1 MPTLLTKR
9 TSVVGRVPTAQQ
21 LAVGELA
28 INLADRILYSKD
40 TGGTVF
46 SLGEG
51 GSAAVAY
58 LFAAAVS
65 GNYLY
70 IGRLAE
76 SDIPNSGSSENA
88 TAWTIYRITSN
99 AAGDVTATA
108 SATGAWSSKT
118 NLTYS

>member
-9 TSVVGRVPTAQQ
+9 TSVAGRVPTAQQ

-28 INLADRILYSKD
+28 INLPDRILYSKD
-40 TGGTVF
+40 ASGTVF
-46 SLGEG
+46 SLGAG
-51 GSAAVAY
+51 GAAEAY
-58 LFAAAVS
+58 LFSAAVS

-76 SDIPNSGSSENA
+76 SDIPNSGSPDNA

-99 AAGDVTATA
+99 AAGDATATQ
-108 SATGAWSSKT
+108 SATGAWSNRTS
-118 NLTYS
+118 LSYS

>member
-51 GSAAVAY
+51 GAAVAY
-58 LFAAAVS
+58 LFAAAVV

-76 SDIPNSGSSENA
+76 SDIPNSGPAENA

-108 SATGAWSSKT
+108 SSVGAFSNKQ
-118 NLTYS
+118 NLTYA

>member
-9 TSVVGRVPTAQQ
+9 TSVAGRVPTAQQ
-21 LAVGELA
+21 IAVGELA

-40 TGGTVF
+40 AAGTVF
-46 SLGEG
+46 SLGAG
-51 GSAAVAY
+51 GAAEAY
-58 LFAAAVS
+58 LFSAAVS

-76 SDIPNSGSSENA
+76 SDIPSSGSPDNA

-99 AAGDVTATA
+99 AAGDATATA
-108 SATGAWSSKT
+108 SAVGAFSNKQ
-118 NLTYS
+118 NLTYA

>member
-1 MPTLLTKR
+1 MPTLLSKR

-70 IGRLAE
+70 FGRLAE
-76 SDIPNSGSSENA
+76 SDIPNVGSPESA
-88 TAWTIYRITSN
+88 TAWTIYRIVSN

-108 SATGAWSSKT
+108 SAVGAFSNKQ
-118 NLTYS
+118 NLTYA

>member
-40 TGGTVF
+40 SGGTVF

-58 LFAAAVS
+58 LFSAAVS

-76 SDIPNSGSSENA
+76 SDIPNSGSPESA
-88 TAWTIYRITSN
+88 AAWTIYRITSN

-108 SATGAWSSKT
+108 SAVGAFSNKQ
-118 NLTYS
+118 NLTYA

>member
-28 INLADRILYSKD
+28 INLADRILFSKD
-40 TGGTVF
+40 AGGTVF

-51 GSAAVAY
+51 GAVAY
-58 LFAAAVS
+58 LFSAAVS

-76 SDIPNSGSSENA
+76 SLIPTSGSA
-88 TAWTIYRITSN
+88 DDVAAWTIYRITSN
-99 AAGDVTATA
+99 PAGDVTATA
-108 SATGAWSSKT
+108 SATGAWSNKT
-118 NLTYS
+118 NLTYA

>member
-28 INLADRILYSKD
+28 INVADRILYSKNAA
-40 TGGTVF
+40 GTVF

-51 GSAAVAY
+51 GAAVAY
-58 LFAAAVS
+58 LFAAAVV

-76 SDIPNSGSSENA
+76 SDIPNSGPAENA

-108 SATGAWSSKT
+108 SAVGAFSNKQ
-118 NLTYS
+118 NLTYA

>member
-58 LFAAAVS
+58 LFSAAVS

-76 SDIPNSGSSENA
+76 SDIPNSGPAENA

-108 SATGAWSSKT
+108 SAVGAFSNKQ
-118 NLTYS
+118 NLTYA

>member
-28 INLADRILYSKD
+28 INVSDRILYSKD
-40 TGGTVF
+40 SAGTVF

-51 GSAAVAY
+51 GAAVAY

-70 IGRLAE
+70 FGRLAE
-76 SDIPNSGSSENA
+76 SDIPNVGSPESA

-108 SATGAWSSKT
+108 SAVGAFSNKT
-118 NLTYS
+118 NLTYA

>member
-28 INLADRILYSKD
+28 INVADRILYSKD

-46 SLGEG
+46 SLGAG
-51 GSAAVAY
+51 GAAEAY

-76 SDIPNSGSSENA
+76 SDIPNSGPAENA

-108 SATGAWSSKT
+108 SSVGAFSNKQ
-118 NLTYS
+118 NLTYA